1 MLAIRIVRGNRSV
14 YAMSMHMQDL
24 LTEKLTVLE
33 LALAENEHKLV
44 QLPQMFLRES
54 VCVCVFVSLRL
65 RGWGR

>member
-1 MLAIRIVRGNRSV
+1 MNV
-14 YAMSMHMQDL
+14 YAMFVHMQEL

-44 QLPQMFLRES
+44 QLPQMYLRES
-54 VCVCVFVSLRL
+54 VCVCVCVSLRW